1 MAVEPVVFL
10 KHYLKREVQEGL
22 VQGAK
27 GREAAIKYGEH
38 GFGKR
43 PDVLRFPSDVA
54 ELAKKGATSFHV
66 SEERW
71 SNPLVL
77 EPNMRKND
85 IDALRTGWDLVLDI
99 DALHWSVSKMTA
111 WLIVK
116 SLEEHGVKSI
126 SVKFSGN
133 KGWHIGVPFEAFPQ
147 KIDRGG
153 QSIETRLLFP
163 EAPRIIAAYLLEY
176 ITAKHIEVKNNR
188 VYFGGRF
195 SVDFEKLKEKTKK
208 EDLVKTVCA
217 GCGAEKKDPEKE
229 KPRVEYGCESCGAI
243 AVKETEE
250 LTACEKCGKLMRLIM
265 VQRGCPECGAEGVV
279 QQFNTAALIEVDTV
293 LISSRHLY
301 RAPYSMHE
309 KSGLFSLPIA
319 PDDILQFDKDR
330 ARSENMSKNM
340 GKKNPVFLDAASATA
355 GEAAELVRRAFDAH
369 GKKENQKVDSE
380 KYEFGEAGKE
390 KEFEKFQTAA
400 PESLFPSCIQQMLAG
415 MKDGKKRA
423 MFVLI
428 NFLSSVGWDA
438 DAIEKR
444 LDEWNTKN
452 AEVGEP
458 LRETILRG
466 RMRYHRQLKR
476 TVLPPNCDNAAYYS
490 SMGLK
495 CGEQIC
501 SRCTNPVQY
510 VRRMMWRA
518 QRGEKKEKEKR
529 VLSDEQKQ
537 KMQEARKKYK
547 AFREKMKEQQSND

>member
-1 MAVEPVVFL
+1 MAIEPGNFL
-10 KHYLKREVQEGL
+10 KHYLRREVQEGL
-22 VQGAK
+22 ARGAK
-27 GREAAIKYGEH
+27 GREAAVKYGEH

-43 PDVLRFPSDVA
+43 PDVLQFPTDVA

-77 EPNMRKND
+77 EPNMRKTD

-99 DALHWSVSKMTA
+99 DALHWSVSKITA

-116 SLEEHGVKSI
+116 SLEEHGIKSI

-153 QSIETRLLFP
+153 QVVETRFLFP

-176 ITAKHIEVKNNR
+176 ITTKHIEVKNNR
-188 VYFGGRF
+188 VYFAKKL
-195 SVDFEKLKEKTKK
+195 SVDFEKLKQKTGK

-217 GCGAEKKDPEKE
+217 GCGEEKKEQE
-229 KPRVEYGCESCGAI
+229 KPKMEYGCETCGAVT
-243 AVKETEE
+243 VKETEE
-250 LTACEKCGKLMRLIM
+250 PTACEKCGKLMRLIM
-265 VQRGCPECGAEGVV
+265 MQRGCRECGAEAVV
-279 QQFNTAALIEVDTV
+279 QKLNTAALIEVDTV

-309 KSGLFSLPIA
+309 KSGLFSLPIS
-319 PDDILQFDKDR
+319 PDEILHFDKER
-330 ARSENMSKNM
+330 AQPKNVT
-340 GKKNPVFLDAASATA
+340 KNNPVFLDVANVIP
-355 GEAAELVRRAFDAH
+355 GEASELVHRAFDCNA
-369 GKKENQKVDSE
+369 KKENKKADSE
-380 KYEFGEAGKE
+380 KYEFDETGKQ

-400 PESLFPSCIQQMLAG
+400 PESLFPPCIQQMLQG

-444 LDEWNTKN
+444 LDEWNKKN
-452 AEVGEP
+452 AEVAEP
-458 LRETILRG
+458 LRETILQG
-466 RMRYHRQLKR
+466 RLRYHRQQKKI
-476 TVLPPNCDNAAYYS
+476 VLPPNCDNAAYYKN
-490 SMGLK
+490 MGVK
-495 CGEQIC
+495 CGDEIC

-510 VRRMMWRA
+510 VRRMMRRA
-518 QRGEKKEKEKR
+518 QRTEKENNKEKR
-529 VLSDEQKQ
+529 TMTPEQKQ
-537 KMQEARKKYK
+537 RMQEARKRYK
-547 AFREKMKEQQSND
+547 DFREKMKAEREEK